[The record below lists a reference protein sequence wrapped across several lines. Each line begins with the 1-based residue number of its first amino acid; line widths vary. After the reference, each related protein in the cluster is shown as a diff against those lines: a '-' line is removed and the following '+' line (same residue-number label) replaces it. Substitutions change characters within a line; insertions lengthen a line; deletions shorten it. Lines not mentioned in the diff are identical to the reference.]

1 MFADGSGCSGLCG
14 VLFCN
19 FVLDV
24 CFIYFGGGGVKM
36 AFRSVEERRLRSIKR
51 IKRLEEKQRA
61 LIDRIVYSLLNEEKR
76 SILKWRICRLSKKI
90 ETEKNMVKFERRA
103 KH

>member
-1 MFADGSGCSGLCG
+1 MC
-14 VLFCN
+14 
-19 FVLDV
+19 FV
-24 CFIYFGGGGVKM
+24 YFSGGGVKM
-36 AFRSVEERRLRSIKR
+36 AFRSVEDKQKRSIKR

-90 ETEKNMVKFERRA
+90 ETEKNIVKFERRA

>member
-1 MFADGSGCSGLCG
+1 
-14 VLFCN
+14 
-19 FVLDV
+19 
-24 CFIYFGGGGVKM
+24 M
-36 AFRSVEERRLRSIKR
+36 AFRSVEATRRRSIKR

-61 LIDRIVYSLLNEEKR
+61 LIDRLVYSEILEEKR
-76 SILKWRICRLSKKI
+76 SLLKWRICRLSKKI